1 MPGHGTHAA
10 PLKTKIDRSQKKSG
24 RLRTLLSGDSP
35 LRTERS
41 SFDCGPKTSSFP
53 GKIDYYQI
61 SKYMNL
67 DWQVCSRARLSR
79 DARFDGK
86 FFIGVRTSRV
96 YCRPICPA
104 PTAKEK
110 NCRYFPTAAAAAEAG
125 FRPCLRCRPECSPGT
140 PAWLGTP
147 NTVSR
152 ALRLIGESG
161 LEDGGVE
168 VLAERLGVGSR
179 HLRRLFLQHLGATP
193 LAVAQTRRLHFAKK
207 LIDETSLPMSQIALA
222 SGFGCVRRF
231 NAGIRKV
238 YHRTPTQIRSLA
250 RQTAIQLENEYL
262 FRMRFRPPYNWKGM
276 LAFLAARATPGVEVV
291 EPGSYRRSISLAGS
305 HGYFEVSL
313 DDANHSLVA
322 RVQFGNP
329 RSLFFIVERIRAM
342 FDLNADC
349 AAIMQSLRA
358 DPALVERVK
367 ADPGMRVPGCWNG
380 FELAVRA
387 ILGQQITVKG
397 ATALAGRIVKSF
409 GQPITT
415 ARNLTHLFPPP
426 DVLADAKLTSV
437 GLTKARAETIRVL
450 ARAVC
455 DGQINF
461 AGIVETDTFLTRLCE
476 IPGIGKWTAQ
486 YVAMRALGEP
496 DAFPSGDLGLLR
508 ALALDNSR
516 ELEHRA
522 EAWRPWRAYAA
533 MYLWNTASNSKA
545 ESAESGAL
553 WEGATSQAAEKS
565 GLGDAAL
572 PALR

>member
-1 MPGHGTHAA
+1 
-10 PLKTKIDRSQKKSG
+10 
-24 RLRTLLSGDSP
+24 
-35 LRTERS
+35 
-41 SFDCGPKTSSFP
+41 
-53 GKIDYYQI
+53 
-61 SKYMNL
+61 MNL

-104 PTAKEK
+104 RTAKEK
-110 NCRYFPTAAAAAEAG
+110 NCRYFLTAAAAAESG

-152 ALRLIGESG
+152 ALRLIGASG

-168 VLAERLGVGSR
+168 ALAERLGVGAR

-207 LIDETSLPMSQIALA
+207 LIDETRLPMSQVALA

-250 RQTAIQLENEYL
+250 HKTAIHLENEYL
-262 FRMRFRPPYNWKGM
+262 FRLRFRPPYNWKGM

-291 EPGSYRRSISLAGS
+291 ETGSYRRSISLHGS
-305 HGYFEVSL
+305 HGYFEVEL
-313 DDANHSLVA
+313 DELNHSLVG

-342 FDLNADC
+342 FDLNADW
-349 AAIMQSLRA
+349 ASIVRGLRT
-358 DPALVERVK
+358 DPALVERLE
-367 ADPGMRVPGCWNG
+367 ADPGLRVPGCWNG

-397 ATALAGRIVKSF
+397 ATALAGRIVKVF
-409 GQPITT
+409 GQPIST

-426 DVLADAKLTSV
+426 EVLADANLASV
-437 GLTKARAETIRVL
+437 GLTRARAETIRAL

-461 AGIVETDTFLTRLCE
+461 AGIVETDAFLTRLCE

-508 ALALDNSR
+508 ALALENSR
-516 ELEHRA
+516 ELEERA

-533 MYLWNTASNSKA
+533 MYLWNTSSNRKVESPAPRASWD
-545 ESAESGAL
+545 GT
-553 WEGATSQAAEKS
+553 TSERAEKCS
-565 GLGDAAL
+565 IRIRASL
-572 PALR
+572 